1 MVSAILICLTE
12 QYYSPDRV
20 QCINRNQNITKT
32 MQNLLRKALVV
43 SSLTALGMASYA
55 GASYAGTATLSASQ
69 SINVDCNFNN
79 SGYSNNAGTVQFN
92 SSGVIPQSITW
103 TGIVGVTCNNNGNVQ
118 ISAAPYGFSGYSNGG
133 LGQVLTARN
142 LSTYTGEYLKVGGTN
157 IWKNG
162 SYVANSSVTLTPSA
176 SIPYEIGLVTNAG
189 NSGPGLP
196 NGSYA
201 YYFTLTA
208 TPN

>member
-1 MVSAILICLTE
+1 MQKLLSKFLT
-12 QYYSPDRV
+12 V
-20 QCINRNQNITKT
+20 TG
-32 MQNLLRKALVV
+32 
-43 SSLTALGMASYA
+43 LTALAIASYA
-55 GASYAGTATLSASQ
+55 GTSYAGTATLTASQ

-79 SGYSNNAGTVQFN
+79 SSYSNTVGTVRFN

-103 TGIVGVTCNNNGNVQ
+103 TGVVGVTCNHNGNVQ
-118 ISAAPYGFSGYSNGG
+118 ISASALNGSGYTNGG
-133 LGQVLTARN
+133 AGAVTTARS
-142 LSTYTGEYLKVGGTN
+142 LSTYTGEYLSVGGTN

-162 SYVANSSVTLTPSA
+162 GYDADSSVTLTPSA
-176 SIPYEIGLVTNAG
+176 SILYTIGLVTNPG

-196 NGSYA
+196 NGLYQ

>member
-1 MVSAILICLTE
+1 
-12 QYYSPDRV
+12 
-20 QCINRNQNITKT
+20 

-55 GASYAGTATLSASQ
+55 GASYAGTATLTASQ

-79 SGYSNNAGTVQFN
+79 SGYSNTAGTVQFN

-118 ISAAPYGFSGYSNGG
+118 ISASAINGSGYTNGG
-133 LGQVLTARN
+133 AGAVTTART
-142 LSTYTGEYLKVGGTN
+142 LSTYTGEYLSVNGTN

-176 SIPYEIGLVTNAG
+176 SIPYTIGLVTNAG

-196 NGSYA
+196 NGTYQ